1 MEQFKTLAVNV
12 LLAAVAAASGAYLAS
27 DGQFTKALLIAVGYA
42 AVRATVGVAYAWASK
57 QPLR

>member
-1 MEQFKTLAVNV
+1 MEQFKTLAANV

-27 DGQFTKALLIAVGYA
+27 DGQFDKALLIALGYA
-42 AVRATVGVAYAWASK
+42 AVRAAVGIIYASVSK